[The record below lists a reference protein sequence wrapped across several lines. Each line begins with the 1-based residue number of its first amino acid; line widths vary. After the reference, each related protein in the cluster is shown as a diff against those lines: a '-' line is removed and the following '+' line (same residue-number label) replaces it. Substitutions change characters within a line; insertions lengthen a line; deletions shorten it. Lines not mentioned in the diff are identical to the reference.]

1 MNELLI
7 LQIVSYKNKVDET
20 PNQRS
25 DKLVIF

>member
-25 DKLVIF
+25 GKLVIF